1 MADAYGE
8 IFYGINLMTA
18 YISVLS
24 ILLQHTGHHFIVNSY
39 IDVRSF
45 IWHIFSL
52 KLSKSRK
59 QLSVVYIS
67 QCDQQKKSPD
77 VYKSCLK
84 MISLEK

>member
-39 IDVRSF
+39 IDVRHLAHLF
-45 IWHIFSL
+45 PEII
-52 KLSKSRK
+52 
-59 QLSVVYIS
+59 
-67 QCDQQKKSPD
+67 
-77 VYKSCLK
+77 
-84 MISLEK
+84 